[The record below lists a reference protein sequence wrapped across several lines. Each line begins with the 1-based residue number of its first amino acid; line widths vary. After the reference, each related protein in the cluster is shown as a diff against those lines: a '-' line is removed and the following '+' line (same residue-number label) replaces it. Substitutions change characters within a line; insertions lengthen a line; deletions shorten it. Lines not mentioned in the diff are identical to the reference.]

1 MEASLYE
8 IMNVDFDSSLF
19 TECKFE
25 TKMKEPF
32 KFDLG
37 VLNFKIL
44 KVNCEIAK
52 KPSD

>member
-1 MEASLYE
+1 
-8 IMNVDFDSSLF
+8 MNVDFDSSLF

-25 TKMKEPF
+25 TKMNELF

-44 KVNCEIAK
+44 KVNCEMAK